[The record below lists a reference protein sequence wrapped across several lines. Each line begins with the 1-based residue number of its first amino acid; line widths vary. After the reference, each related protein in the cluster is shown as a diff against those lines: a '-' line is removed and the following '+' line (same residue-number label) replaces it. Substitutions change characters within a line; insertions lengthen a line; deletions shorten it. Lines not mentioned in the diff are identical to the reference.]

1 MVPALV
7 KASPYDTNRNVR
19 TNETMV
25 DFSKLSRAQLAVMA
39 TAGDELRECERVLHK
54 SGDTVI
60 GEILRDAD
68 VFYEWNHYPAGDVY
82 DPESHAQYYYHAHPP
97 QLRAG
102 NEHGHFHTFMRP
114 RGMPPGTA
122 PLMLPELAIANAPA
136 QPDDPPLA
144 PVAQPNQGGNND
156 KLSHLVA
163 IAMGRNGAPVRLFT
177 TNRWVTGETWY
188 TAADVCAMLDR
199 FVIDLARPSWPL
211 NRWLSA
217 MFRLFSPQMAALL
230 HARDSAIM
238 NWRRRHRGKV
248 HVFEDRRLEV
258 ASTIEIDIAEQLR
271 LIDLALRRAA

>member
-1 MVPALV
+1 
-7 KASPYDTNRNVR
+7 
-19 TNETMV
+19 MV
-25 DFSKLSRAQLAVMA
+25 DFTKLSRAQLAAMA
-39 TAGDELRECERVLHK
+39 AAGDEIRECERVLHK

-60 GEILRDAD
+60 GEALRGAG
-68 VFYEWNHYPAGDVY
+68 VFYEWNHYPEGDVY

-102 NEHGHFHTFMRP
+102 QEHGHFHTFLRP
-114 RGMPPGTA
+114 RGMPPGMA

-163 IAMGRNGAPVRLFT
+163 IAMAQNGAPARLFT

-188 TAADVCAMLDR
+188 AASDVCAMLDR
-199 FVIDLARPSWPL
+199 FVVDLARPSWPL
-211 NRWLSA
+211 NRWVSA
-217 MFRLFSPQMAALL
+217 MFRLFAPQMAELL
-230 HARDSAIM
+230 HARDATIM

-258 ASTIEIDIAEQLR
+258 TSTIEIDLDEQIR
-271 LIDLALRRAA
+271 HIDLALRRAA